1 MNDDTYLTESALL
14 IVDDTPLNLQ
24 ILFNYLK
31 KIKCQVRVATSGR
44 QALALAKTVKLD
56 LILLDVMMPE
66 LNGFETCRLL
76 KKEENSKDVP
86 VIFMTA
92 LSETQQKL
100 KAFKMGA
107 VDYITKPIQHEEVMA
122 RIRTHLQLRYQQ
134 QQLSLQND
142 ALIENNLFLQQQ
154 NKEFDAIAQT
164 ITQNLRLP
172 LVVLSGFT
180 KMLQAEINNLPNPE
194 QPTQYLQEIEQTRL
208 HMVSNIDNLLLL
220 TDVRRK
226 NSEMEELNMV
236 LLIKLAQQTVSYLLQ
251 KYMAN
256 FKMSNNTYPSVLGN
270 PDWIEKV
277 WTTYMEYALTHGGR
291 PAEIIISTEILV
303 EAQMVKFKLQYNGQI
318 LTQAQRDDLF
328 IPFTEGLGSKRIENR
343 DLSLSAVRRI
353 IEKCQG
359 DVGVEDIPN
368 SDKKGNILYFTLPMA
383 MG

>member
-1 MNDDTYLTESALL
+1 MNDDTFLSESALL

-76 KKEENSKDVP
+76 KEDENSKDVP

-134 QQLSLQND
+134 KQMTLQND
-142 ALIENNLFLQQQ
+142 ALIENNLYLQQQ

-180 KMLQAEINNLPNPE
+180 KMLQAEIKKLPNPE

-220 TDVRRK
+220 TDVRRQDTD
-226 NSEMEELNMV
+226 MEELNMA
-236 LLIKLAQQTVSYLLQ
+236 LLIKTAQQTVSYLLQ
-251 KYMAN
+251 KYMAT
-256 FKMSNNTYPSVLGN
+256 FDMSTDAYPNVLGN

-277 WTTYMEYALTHGGR
+277 WTAYMEYALTHGGR
-291 PAEIIISTEILV
+291 PAEIIISTKTLTEV
-303 EAQMVKFKLQYNGQI
+303 QMVQFKLQYNGQI
-318 LTQAQRDDLF
+318 LSQSQREDLF
-328 IPFTEGLGSKRIENR
+328 IPFTERIDSKRIEKR
-343 DLSLSAVRRI
+343 DLGLSAVRRI
-353 IEKCQG
+353 IEKCHG
-359 DVGVEDIPN
+359 EVGVEDIPD
-368 SDKKGNILYFTLPMA
+368 SDKTGNVLFFTLQMA
-383 MG
+383 IK